1 MTKKQIQFEL
11 WEECNSKCKFCYLG
25 RNNNITSIERKL
37 YGIQNAID
45 IIHDLDFNEYDTIGL
60 IGGEFFQGQLSNELV
75 KNKFFELIRIIHDL
89 YKKKLVKNIWI
100 YATLTIGNQKD
111 LYDTLDILK
120 NDNVWILTSYD
131 TLGRF
136 HTKKM
141 YETWDYHV
149 KNLKNK
155 YNINL
160 NITSIITGD
169 LIDKYLTNQFSF
181 KELIDKYHCSVFPK
195 LSSLPYDLYST
206 KIEMNNAIGNFFPT
220 RKKFI
225 EFITKLKK
233 DDPSSYDKMFN
244 INYRADTLYVNYK
257 NEIIKE
263 IRHKNNWMETDER
276 GLDAVLKC
284 GHSEFYNCYIDSD
297 KCALCDKISID
308 KME

>member
-89 YKKKLVKNIWI
+89 HEKKLVKNIWI

-181 KELIDKYHCSVFPK
+181 KELIDKYQCSVFPK

-233 DDPSSYDKMFN
+233 DDPNSYDRMFN